1 MQWCL
6 IFVIC
11 RIIYRAI
18 TYYLTT
24 TITAVILGIILVTT
38 IRPGVIGS
46 DDSITDVKTEKSEA
60 KRVYTV
66 DTLLDLIR

>member
-1 MQWCL
+1 MKIKCNS
-6 IFVIC
+6 FCVKFF
-11 RIIYRAI
+11 RAI

-24 TITAVILGIILVTT
+24 TISAVILGIILVTT
-38 IRPGVIGS
+38 IRPGDFGS
-46 DDSITDVKTEKSEA
+46 DSAVAANQTSKSDP

>member
-1 MQWCL
+1 MYNVCFL
-6 IFVIC
+6 F
-11 RIIYRAI
+11 RMTRAI

-24 TITAVILGIILVTT
+24 TFSAVVLGIILVTT

-46 DDSITDVKTEKSEA
+46 EGSMSANAGSKSEA